1 MFVCKSITIG
11 FFRVTQFR
19 AIFLE
24 AVCKKSRSE
33 AYDDELIMDNSR
45 NINIDELIKS
55 CIIDHRRS
63 TSFSNFFDW
72 NARCFDFI
80 DSKDK
85 DINFKIIES
94 ILDTNN
100 QENLKW
106 QERVCHRGR
115 SFFMIIQTWVRF
127 VKRVVN

>member
-1 MFVCKSITIG
+1 MFVCKSITIS

-45 NINIDELIKS
+45 NINIDELVDS
-55 CIIDHRRS
+55 CIIHHHRS
-63 TSFSNFFDW
+63 TNLSNFFNWD
-72 NARCFDFI
+72 ARCFDFI
-80 DSKDK
+80 DNKDK
-85 DINFKIIES
+85 DINIKIIES

-106 QERVCHRGR
+106 AERIRHRGR